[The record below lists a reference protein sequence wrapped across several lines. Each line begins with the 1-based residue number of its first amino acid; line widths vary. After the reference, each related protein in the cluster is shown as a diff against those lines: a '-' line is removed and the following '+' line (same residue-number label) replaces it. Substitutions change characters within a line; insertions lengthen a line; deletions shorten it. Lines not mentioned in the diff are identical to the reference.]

1 MLQRPGDRRRCSASV
16 HRRCPSG
23 SGAAGIQY
31 DIPLAGGTLTPR
43 FDMSYFGSTSGGL
56 TSGGFP
62 LPSFTLANARVT
74 WRDDDDDWQVAFE
87 VTNLFEEYY
96 YLTTFDLRG
105 AGAGFVKAQ
114 PGRPREWAITVTRR
128 F

>member
-1 MLQRPGDRRRCSASV
+1 MPAL
-16 HRRCPSG
+16 
-23 SGAAGIQY
+23 
-31 DIPLAGGTLTPR
+31 
-43 FDMSYFGSTSGGL
+43 
-56 TSGGFP
+56 
-62 LPSFTLANARVT
+62 T

-87 VTNLFEEYY
+87 VTNLFEDYY